1 MGIFDAVLGKK
12 DTGGGLFS
20 KKSAFAEKGP
30 NVLAAPLPA
39 TAHLAALRARAAAV
53 AKLRDMKRRLFW
65 MIFARVA
72 YALFLIAAGI
82 WVAYRA
88 AFADLP
94 SQARH

>member
-1 MGIFDAVLGKK
+1 
-12 DTGGGLFS
+12 
-20 KKSAFAEKGP
+20 
-30 NVLAAPLPA
+30 
-39 TAHLAALRARAAAV
+39 
-53 AKLRDMKRRLFW
+53 MKRRLFW